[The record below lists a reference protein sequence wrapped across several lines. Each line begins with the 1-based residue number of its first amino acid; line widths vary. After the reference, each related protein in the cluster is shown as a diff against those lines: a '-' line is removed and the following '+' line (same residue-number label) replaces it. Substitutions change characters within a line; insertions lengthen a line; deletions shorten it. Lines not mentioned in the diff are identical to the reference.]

1 MPMRAERRRNVFQ
14 SQLLCAK
21 KRSKTEM
28 SGQMLG
34 LDEKNS
40 QNEFT
45 LFSPTGD
52 RLKRF
57 QGFELS

>member
-1 MPMRAERRRNVFQ
+1 
-14 SQLLCAK
+14 
-21 KRSKTEM
+21 M

-34 LDEKNS
+34 LDEKDS

-52 RLKRF
+52 ILKRF